1 MSSIRKNISSGIFY
15 TALGKYSGIVVSI
28 FIGSIL
34 ARLLT
39 PEEFGI
45 VALIMVFINFFNLLS
60 DFGVGPAIIQNK
72 ELTEKDLQS
81 IFLTTILL
89 GILFSVLFFFSS
101 GIIASFYNN
110 PELINMT
117 KLLSLVVFLY
127 SIRVVPYALN
137 LKKQR
142 FKEIGII
149 SVSVQLISGVIA
161 IVLAYRGY
169 SYYALIYRSLFDGL
183 ITFIAFYWMSPI
195 RIVLIIKK
203 KSLKMIARF
212 STFQFFF
219 NFINYFSRNLDN
231 LLIGKFISPISLGL
245 YDKSY
250 QLMLLPVQN
259 LTHVITPVLHPI
271 LSEFQDDT
279 VRIYNAYSKVIKL
292 LATIGFPLSIF
303 IYFSAQEIILL
314 LYGTQ
319 WERSVPVFKILAL
332 SIGIQMVLSSSG
344 SIFQA
349 RNRTD
354 LLFVSGLSSAI
365 VTIGAICYGVFIGK
379 SVESVAYCLII
390 AFVFNFFQ
398 CFYLLIVYVLK
409 FSFLNFLKL
418 FIFPFLM
425 TLGVGVSLR
434 LVSNFEV
441 ENIFFSLLLKIAI
454 SSLVFGVIFLSIFE
468 NRELVGKKLNS
479 FRKNN

>member
-1 MSSIRKNISSGIFY
+1 MSIRKNISSGIFY

-28 FIGSIL
+28 FIGSVV

-45 VALIMVFINFFNLLS
+45 VALVMVFINFFNLLS

-72 ELTEKDLQS
+72 ELTEKDIQS
-81 IFLTTILL
+81 IFLASILL
-89 GILFSVLFFFSS
+89 GLVFSLLFFFSS
-101 GIIASFYNN
+101 GAIATFYNN
-110 PELINMT
+110 HELINMT
-117 KLLSLVVFLY
+117 KLLSLVVLLY

-149 SVSVQLISGVIA
+149 SVSVQLVSGVIA
-161 IVLAYRGY
+161 IVLAYRGFG
-169 SYYALIYRSLFDGL
+169 YYALIYRSLFDGL
-183 ITFIAFYWMSPI
+183 ITFIAFYCMSPI

-231 LLIGKFISPISLGL
+231 LLIGKFISPVSLGL

-271 LSEFQDDT
+271 LSEFQNDT
-279 VRIYNAYSKVIKL
+279 VRIYNAYSKIVKL
-292 LATIGFPLSIF
+292 LATIGFPLSVF
-303 IYFSAQEIILL
+303 IYFSAQEIILI
-314 LYGTQ
+314 LYGSQ
-319 WERSVPVFKILAL
+319 WEESVPVFKILAL
-332 SIGIQMVLSSSG
+332 TIGIQMVLSSSG
-344 SIFQA
+344 SIFQT

-354 LLFVSGLSSAI
+354 LMFISGLLSALF
-365 VTIGAICYGVFIGK
+365 TIIAICYGVFVGN
-379 SVESVAYCLII
+379 SVESVAECLIVSFI
-390 AFVFNFFQ
+390 LTFFQ
-398 CFYLLIVYVLK
+398 CFYILISLVLK
-409 FSFLNFLKL
+409 FSFINFLKL
-418 FIFPFLM
+418 FIFPVIM
-425 TLGVGVSLR
+425 AIGVGLSLWF
-434 LVSNFEV
+434 VSNFEF
-441 ENIFFSLLLKIAI
+441 ENLFFSISLKIVV
-454 SSLVFGVIFLSIFE
+454 SSLVFGAIFLSVTE
-468 NRELVGKKLNS
+468 NRQLVIKKINL
-479 FRKNN
+479 FKNK

>member
-15 TALGKYSGIVVSI
+15 TALGKYSGILVSI
-28 FIGSIL
+28 VIGSIM

-45 VALIMVFINFFNLLS
+45 VALVMVFINFFNLLS

-72 ELTEKDLQS
+72 ELTERDIQS
-81 IFLTTILL
+81 IFLASIVL
-89 GILFSVLFFFSS
+89 GIVFSLLFFFSS
-101 GIIASFYNN
+101 GAIALFYNN
-110 PELINMT
+110 PELIAMT
-117 KLLSLVVFLY
+117 RLLSLVVLLY
-127 SIRVVPYALN
+127 SIRVVPYALSV
-137 LKKQR
+137 KKQR

-149 SVSVQLISGVIA
+149 SVSVQLISGVVS
-161 IVLAYRGY
+161 IVLAYRGFG
-169 SYYALIYRSLFDGL
+169 YYALIYRSIFDGL
-183 ITFIAFYWMSPI
+183 ITFIAFYYMSPI

-231 LLIGKFISPISLGL
+231 LLIGKFISPVSLGL

-271 LSEFQDDT
+271 LSEFQNDT
-279 VRIYNAYSKVIKL
+279 VRIYNAYSKVVKL
-292 LATIGFPLSIF
+292 LATIGFPLSVF
-303 IYFSAQEIILL
+303 IYFSAQEIILI
-314 LYGTQ
+314 LYGSQ
-319 WERSVPVFKILAL
+319 WEESIPVFKILAL

-354 LLFVSGLSSAI
+354 LLFISGLLSAI
-365 VTIGAICYGVFIGK
+365 TTIGAICYGIFVGK
-379 SVESVAYCLII
+379 SLETVAYCLMI
-390 AFVFNFFQ
+390 AFLFNFFQ
-398 CFYLLIVYVLK
+398 CFYILIVQVLK
-409 FSFLNFLKL
+409 FSFLNFLKI
-418 FIFPFLM
+418 FIFPILISVGIGIGLW
-425 TLGVGVSLR
+425 LG
-434 LVSNFEV
+434 SNFEIKNV
-441 ENIFFSLLLKIAI
+441 FFSILLKIGV
-454 SSLVFGVIFLSIFE
+454 SSLVFGAIFLSVTE
-468 NRELVGKKLNS
+468 NRQLVIKKINL
-479 FRKNN
+479 FKNK